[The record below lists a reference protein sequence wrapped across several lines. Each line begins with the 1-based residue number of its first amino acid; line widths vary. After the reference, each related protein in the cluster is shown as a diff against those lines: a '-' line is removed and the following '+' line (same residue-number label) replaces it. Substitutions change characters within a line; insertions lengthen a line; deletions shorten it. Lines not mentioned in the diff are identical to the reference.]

1 MDTGCGSEGGTY
13 NGNSN
18 RKKKNNSYHSLQVIQ
33 RSKITRVNKYALA
46 KVENPE
52 IKHINSEDIKI
63 DGKNYLAIKAL
74 TDTDRPLQIVS

>member
-1 MDTGCGSEGGTY
+1 M
-13 NGNSN
+13 
-18 RKKKNNSYHSLQVIQ
+18 LQVIQ

-52 IKHINSEDIKI
+52 IEHINSEDITI

-74 TDTDRPLQIVS
+74 TDTDRPSQIVS